1 MILQPEIVMMKY
13 LIFIN
18 IILHCRI
25 KQIEIK
31 METGESKP
39 QVNGSAKEGMCLNCI
54 FSKNNKQHQ

>member
-1 MILQPEIVMMKY
+1 MMKY
-13 LIFIN
+13 LIFIFIN

-39 QVNGSAKEGMCLNCI
+39 QVNGSAREGMCLNCI